1 MDLDVGFVEL
11 GLRCGLDSWANP
23 LTTRFEF

>member
-1 MDLDVGFVEL
+1 MDLDVGFGEF
-11 GLRCGLDSWANP
+11 GLRCGLYSWANP